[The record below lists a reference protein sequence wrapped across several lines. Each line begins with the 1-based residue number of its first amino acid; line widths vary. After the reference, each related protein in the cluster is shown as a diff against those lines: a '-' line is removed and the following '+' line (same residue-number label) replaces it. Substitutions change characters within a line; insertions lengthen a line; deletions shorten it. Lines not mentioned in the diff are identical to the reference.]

1 MLKKLTLNDPYKL
14 SVIRVICA
22 TKNSFED
29 FKKTNT
35 GKSLMSLGSVTN
47 AEIKIFTNNT
57 RGLPDVYNQAI
68 DEGYGSPT
76 ILVFIH
82 DDVLV
87 TDFFWGDRIRNSL
100 KSFDILGVVGNR
112 RRFENQ
118 PGWIMKDLDGNID
131 SNENLSGCI
140 GQGDFFPP
148 KKLDYFGPSNLECK
162 LLDGVFLAAPS
173 EVFHTHGLRFDPQFK
188 FHFYDMDFCRSAE
201 KLGLK
206 MGTCDISMVHQSYG
220 QLNQEWR
227 QSYDLYLKKWGQ

>member
-1 MLKKLTLNDPYKL
+1 MNQSP
-14 SVIRVICA
+14 IRVICA
-22 TKNSFED
+22 TKKTLNQ
-29 FKKTNT
+29 FKHTNT
-35 GKSLMSLGSVTN
+35 GNSLISMCVVTN
-47 AEIKIFTNNT
+47 TELKLFSENT
-57 RGLPDVYNQAI
+57 FGLSEMYNIAIEEAI
-68 DEGYGSPT
+68 DSPA
-76 ILVFIH
+76 ILAFIH

-100 KSFDILGVVGNR
+100 KSFDIVGVVGNQR
-112 RRFENQ
+112 RIEKQ
-118 PGWIMKDLDGNID
+118 PGWILKDLEGNID

-201 KLGLK
+201 SLGLK
-206 MGTCDISMVHQSYG
+206 MGTCDISLVHQSYG
-220 QLNQEWR
+220 QLNQDWR